1 MTPQLQQAIKL
12 LQLGRLEYKDALE
25 KVRASGKTTIYNPSM
40 AERFLLKKA
49 LIPVHKQMASRIGD
63 ETIQAIY
70 KETNFD
76 PSKL

>member
-1 MTPQLQQAIKL
+1 MAESTKVANDVALQDN
-12 LQLGRLEYKDALE
+12 KDALE
-25 KVRASGKTTIYNPSM
+25 KVKASGKTTIYTPSL

-49 LIPVHKQMASRIGD
+49 LVPVHKQMASRIGD
-63 ETIQAIY
+63 ETLQEIY